1 MTDFDALSE
10 TALLDQFEVTSAME
24 LLGQE
29 IDELQFLLDPILPS
43 IGLAML
49 AGPPKAGKSWFCLD
63 IAQQLTDEGHE
74 VYYIAAEDNS
84 RRLKER
90 LEQKAFKFPQ
100 NLKIHAGLSQPHP
113 VPRGK
118 DAITYIEEIY
128 KKYKPNCIIVDT
140 VASVLKPTANTKNY
154 DVTVQEY
161 EALRQL
167 AANLGIAIL
176 VVHHTK
182 KQTDYTQ
189 TPIEQILGSTGI
201 SATVETLMIMQNI
214 SGKRDRS
221 LFVTGKDVEQDE
233 FLLKWNGGGFDLH
246 EDVLTAK
253 LGGAQKEVLD
263 YIKQNPECTQKQVVC
278 GIKKGQGRVSKLI
291 NQLLEKNLIT
301 IKGKHYTAQ

>member
-1 MTDFDALSE
+1 
-10 TALLDQFEVTSAME
+10 
-24 LLGQE
+24 
-29 IDELQFLLDPILPS
+29 
-43 IGLAML
+43 ML

-214 SGKRDRS
+214 SGKMDRS
-221 LFVTGKDVEQDE
+221 LFVSGKDVEQDE
-233 FLLKWNGGGFDLH
+233 FLLTWNGGGFDLH

-263 YIKQNPECTQKQVVC
+263 YIKQNPECTQTQVVRSLEKDQ
-278 GIKKGQGRVSKLI
+278 GRISRIISQLRGQG
-291 NQLLEKNLIT
+291 LIT
-301 IKGKHYTAQ
+301 KRGKRYTAQ

>member
-1 MTDFDALSE
+1 MTDCDAPSE

-24 LLGQE
+24 LLGRE
-29 IDELQFLLDPILPS
+29 LDELQFLLDPILPS
-43 IGLAML
+43 VGLAML

-63 IAQQLTDEGHE
+63 IAQQLTDEGNE

-128 KKYKPNCIIVDT
+128 KKHKPNCIIIDT
-140 VASVLKPTANTKNY
+140 VASVLQPTASTKNY

-161 EALRQL
+161 EVLRQL
-167 AANLGIAIL
+167 ATDLGIAIL
-176 VVHHTK
+176 LVHHTK
-182 KQTDYTQ
+182 KQTDYAQ

-214 SGKRDRS
+214 IGKMDRS

-233 FLLKWNGGGFDLH
+233 FLLTWNGGGFDFH
-246 EDVLTAK
+246 EDALTAK
-253 LGGAQKEVLD
+253 LGGSQKEVLD
-263 YIKQNPECTQKQVVC
+263 YIKQNPECTQTQVVRSL
-278 GIKKGQGRVSKLI
+278 KKNQGRVSKLI
-291 NQLLEKNLIT
+291 SQLREQGLIT
-301 IKGKHYTAQ
+301 KRGKSYTAQ